1 MDAFRGTFRL
11 LRLNLRLDRMRLL
24 IWLFIIVGIIAI
36 TIPELSKAYG
46 SEGQRLAYASATAPS
61 MVTRLLA
68 GAISGP
74 SLGEIVIVETFMI
87 ASVGIALMNIF
98 LITKHVRAREESGQ
112 AELIG
117 SMRVGRQA
125 NLGAALIQTTLYN
138 GIISGLLYLVFLQND
153 LPAAGSLAYAL
164 GIGAVG
170 LVFAGV
176 SAVTSQ
182 LFENT
187 RSANGI
193 AGLVFGASF
202 LLRGVGD
209 ALGTINSDGVSATTS
224 WVSWLSPLGWV
235 TNMLPFH
242 IERWWVLYLFVV
254 LTTACVSAAFF
265 LLSRRDVGAGI
276 FAEKPGHGD
285 AQPKLLREFGLL
297 WRLNRVAFFAWLS
310 ACAVVGATLGGVANE
325 FQSLIAGNEDMQR
338 LLATYGQSTDPA
350 DLMFSA
356 TFTITG
362 IAIAGYALQLILRMR
377 SEETSGRLEL
387 VLAQHFSRLR
397 WFIRW
402 TFFATITSIGIL
414 LATGIAAGFVYGI
427 IDGEVIGKTMHMAT
441 AILVQAPALL
451 VVAGLGLLSFSALPR
466 YASIVSWCLLG
477 ACLLIMQLS
486 ALLKLPQWVTNL
498 SPFSHTPAAP
508 APDISYTALYGLTAV
523 AVTLLVMAC
532 VCFQKRDIVSE

>member
-224 WVSWLSPLGWV
+224 WVSWLSPLG
-235 TNMLPFH
+235 
-242 IERWWVLYLFVV
+242 
-254 LTTACVSAAFF
+254 
-265 LLSRRDVGAGI
+265 
-276 FAEKPGHGD
+276 
-285 AQPKLLREFGLL
+285 
-297 WRLNRVAFFAWLS
+297 
-310 ACAVVGATLGGVANE
+310 
-325 FQSLIAGNEDMQR
+325 
-338 LLATYGQSTDPA
+338 
-350 DLMFSA
+350 
-356 TFTITG
+356 
-362 IAIAGYALQLILRMR
+362 
-377 SEETSGRLEL
+377 
-387 VLAQHFSRLR
+387 
-397 WFIRW
+397 
-402 TFFATITSIGIL
+402 
-414 LATGIAAGFVYGI
+414 
-427 IDGEVIGKTMHMAT
+427 
-441 AILVQAPALL
+441 
-451 VVAGLGLLSFSALPR
+451 
-466 YASIVSWCLLG
+466 
-477 ACLLIMQLS
+477 
-486 ALLKLPQWVTNL
+486 
-498 SPFSHTPAAP
+498 
-508 APDISYTALYGLTAV
+508 
-523 AVTLLVMAC
+523 
-532 VCFQKRDIVSE
+532 